1 MNEGI
6 EVRVENRL
14 IRFIPAHPIN
24 QARVESDLGGVRA
37 GDLVVVALSRP
48 SATVIV
54 DTEGRLIVH
63 GTHRVEAAQAAKEI
77 LIRLGADDASL
88 SMEFGPIIASFQYRR
103 AVHIERLAGDLG
115 AGQGEVDERLECVC
129 IHDERHGLT
138 IHLWG
143 NG

>member
-1 MNEGI
+1 MSEGI

-14 IRFIPAHPIN
+14 IRFIPAHPVN

-63 GTHRVEAAQAAKEI
+63 GTHRVEAAQAAAKEI

-103 AVHIERLAGDLG
+103 ATSKEGSEESHATRYASESSFGSVSAMATEL
-115 AGQGEVDERLECVC
+115 
-129 IHDERHGLT
+129 
-138 IHLWG
+138 
-143 NG
+143 